1 MDKSYKLILISDI
14 AIENLFTGLFSMAS
28 QLSDADNLSALLIQI
43 NSILSSTIKFLGELT
58 INNPI
63 TTALL
68 LAAGTGSRLRPL
80 TLDAPK
86 CLTEVGGEPI
96 LGRLVET
103 LRMQGIKRLV
113 VVTGYLDECIHEF
126 LEINAADMQV
136 DYVFNPVY
144 STTNNIYSLWLAREV
159 IEEPFVLIESD
170 LVFEESMLESMLT
183 PDRIAISNILPWMN
197 GTVVELNAQQGVKA
211 FHVSHDVNDE
221 LRYKTVNIYSF
232 SSQSW
237 QKVIKRL
244 DSHIAD
250 KCVNEYYE
258 TVFADMV
265 ADGSLELESV
275 FFDENKWYEIDC
287 LKDLHQAELMFPQTA
302 QFGLSETVRLG
313 HIKSHS
319 PANSALFIA
328 PVNNLLVS
336 DNIISINK
344 TVPDKNL

>member
-1 MDKSYKLILISDI
+1 M
-14 AIENLFTGLFSMAS
+14 
-28 QLSDADNLSALLIQI
+28 
-43 NSILSSTIKFLGELT
+43 T
-58 INNPI
+58 INTPI

-103 LRMQGIKRLV
+103 LRLQGITRLV
-113 VVTGYLDECIHEF
+113 VVTGYLDNCIREF

-170 LVFEESMLESMLT
+170 LVFEESMLESMLL

-197 GTVVELNAQQGVKA
+197 GTMVGLNAQKDVKA
-211 FHVSHDVNDE
+211 FHVNHDVNDE

-237 QKVIKRL
+237 QKVIKQL
-244 DSHIAD
+244 DRHIAD
-250 KCVNEYYE
+250 KRVNEYYE
-258 TVFADMV
+258 TVFAEMV
-265 ADGSLELESV
+265 ADGSLEFASV

-287 LKDLHQAELMFPQTA
+287 MEDLHQAELMFPQTPQFVP
-302 QFGLSETVRLG
+302 QFGLSEPVRLG
-313 HIKSHS
+313 HIKSRS
-319 PANSALFIA
+319 PANSASLIA
-328 PVNNLLVS
+328 PVNKLLAS
-336 DNIISINK
+336 DNIVSINK